1 MRVLKS
7 HLAKQKKSTSGQVSI
22 EEGCVHSEVE
32 SGSLFKIKSRRIM
45 GRLELNKAQRRVR
58 VERKM

>member
-1 MRVLKS
+1 MS
-7 HLAKQKKSTSGQVSI
+7 ACAKEPSCKAEENYFRASI

-45 GRLELNKAQRRVR
+45 GRLELNKA
-58 VERKM
+58 